1 MVTMFIAIMVA
12 CGAFSAA
19 HYAAGIGTGWSAAIG
34 FAAFAAFQAAF
45 AVFVKK
51 RVARDM
57 ESVQAILAEGQKK
70 LQAKMQRWQV
80 RPPGSLQAAQKEMM
94 EDTRVF
100 VGKALEETE
109 KMRRYR
115 LWVPMM
121 ERQVATA
128 QLQLCW
134 MVKDFRRVDQLMPKA
149 LFIDPTLVAM
159 KLARMQMLG
168 KDIAEIR
175 AAYEKG
181 SRRLR
186 YNQNVLL
193 AACYSWILVQRGL
206 VDDAFKALT
215 EALKNSD
222 DATLRRNHEQLMN
235 NRVAHFSNSGLGD
248 QWYSLLLEE
257 PKMKAQRQRSVY
269 R

>member
-1 MVTMFIAIMVA
+1 MVTMFIAIVVA

-19 HYAAGIGTGWSAAIG
+19 HYAADIGTGWSVAIG
-34 FAAFAAFQAAF
+34 VAAFAAFQAVF
-45 AVFVKK
+45 AVVVKK
-51 RVARDM
+51 RVTRDM

-80 RPPGSLQAAQKEMM
+80 RPPGSIQAAQKEIM

-109 KMRRYR
+109 KMHRYK

-149 LFIDPTLVAM
+149 LFMDPTLVAM
-159 KLARMQMLG
+159 KLARMQMQN
-168 KDIAEIR
+168 KDVAEIR

-181 SRRLR
+181 VKRLR
-186 YNQNVLL
+186 YNQNALL
-193 AACYSWILVQRGL
+193 AATYSWILVQRKDIDG
-206 VDDAFKALT
+206 AFKALNR
-215 EALKNSD
+215 ALEKSD
-222 DATLRRNHEQLMN
+222 NETLKANRDALAN
-235 NRVAHFSNSGLGD
+235 NRVAHFSNANIGD
-248 QWYSLLLEE
+248 TWWAIGLEE
-257 PKMKAQRQRSVY
+257 PKVKMQRQRMQW